1 MPATVKSSSG
11 NGQIPWSEEVWKAL
25 DQAVLEEMTRTRV
38 GARFLP
44 LVHVPQKQKT
54 VEADVVVV
62 PPTPA
67 AAAMAGTKFDP
78 ALSVDESRTNRIQ
91 EFWTTFRLS
100 AAQVAAEEHEEMQ
113 TSKQTAANPPLGPAA
128 YGQAATGLPHRAGT
142 AVSLALR
149 AANTLA
155 QAEDLVLFNG
165 QNAVTNTPLFT
176 GQNVQYLDKDLN
188 VDLDCGLLNI
198 QPVQPAASAAE
209 NNILLPVT
217 QVIPVHPSVLGT
229 AGSPPR
235 YAENTLNAVSQG
247 FSMLQGLGHYENYGL
262 ILHTVPYADIHQA
275 LPDTLIEPVEP
286 ISHIVK
292 AGVYGTGALP
302 PFVSVT
308 PGSTP
313 GSVIVPSGLPT
324 GLPTGI
330 IVPATSTMPAAT
342 ALLSSIAQFNSS
354 PLLLP
359 AGSAPGAAAVLYTGV
374 LVSLSGNTMDLVRGV
389 MEDSLDVMVTF
400 NQKDQNDQYRF
411 SVVQRFA
418 LRLKDPTAVVL
429 LLFLDS

>member
-1 MPATVKSSSG
+1 MPATFNGAG
-11 NGQIPWSEEVWKAL
+11 NGQIPWSNEVWKAL
-25 DQAVLEEMTRTRV
+25 DQAVIEEMARTRV

-44 LVHVPQKQKT
+44 LVNLPKKQVT

-62 PPTPA
+62 PTTA
-67 AAAMAGTKFDP
+67 AAAKAGTKFDP
-78 ALSVDESRTNRIQ
+78 ALSIDESQTNRIQ
-91 EFWTTFRLS
+91 EFWTMFRLS
-100 AAQVAAEEHEEMQ
+100 AAQVAAEEHEDVQ
-113 TSKQTAANPPLGPAA
+113 TSNQTAANPPLVPAA
-128 YGQAATGLPHRAGT
+128 DGHAVTSLAHRAGT

-149 AANTLA
+149 AANVLA

-165 QNAVTNTPLFT
+165 QNAVVNSPLFT
-176 GQNVQYLDKDLN
+176 GQNVQYLDKDLS
-188 VDLDCGLLNI
+188 VDLGCGLLNI
-198 QPVQPAASAAE
+198 QPAQPSASSSE
-209 NNILLPVT
+209 NNILLPVN
-217 QVIPVHPSVLGT
+217 QVISVHPSALGA

-247 FSMLQGLGHYENYGL
+247 FSNLQGLGHYENYAL
-262 ILHTVPYADIHQA
+262 ILHTIPYADIHQA
-275 LPDTLIEPVEP
+275 LPNTLIEPVEP
-286 ISHIVK
+286 ISHLVK

-302 PFVSVT
+302 PFVSVA

-313 GSVIVPSGLPT
+313 GSAVVPSGLPT

-330 IVPATSTMPAAT
+330 IAPATSSTPAGT

-359 AGSAPGAAAVLYTGV
+359 AGSALRAAAVLYTGV

-389 MEDSLDVMVTF
+389 MDDSLEVMVTF
-400 NQKDQNDQYRF
+400 NQKDQNEQYRF

-418 LRLKDPTAVVL
+418 LRLKDPTAVIL